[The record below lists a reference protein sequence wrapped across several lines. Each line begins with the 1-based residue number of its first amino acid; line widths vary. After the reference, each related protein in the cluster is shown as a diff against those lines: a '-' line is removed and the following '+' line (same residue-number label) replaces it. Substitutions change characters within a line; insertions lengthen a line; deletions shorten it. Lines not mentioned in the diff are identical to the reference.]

1 MNHFVV
7 SRNLHR
13 DPMTNLKNFIQF
25 IEEDYTELF
34 GQQGLVC
41 VFDIADI
48 REINNDLGR
57 EVGDVMIR
65 TAAHSICQYFD
76 DSRVF
81 RTEGDAFTVVL
92 KESDIDIE
100 HLIVQVGAHYNQ
112 SMAEKGHQ
120 DFCLNRVVYYYDA
133 PIESIE
139 DYYMF
144 VMERDGEFDTTKK
157 IEGDSLVRHIL
168 SGVVNRLRISLEYY
182 EDVYNFAMIDE
193 VSGLPNAKAANEYLS
208 KIPTNVGRRTDKY
221 TVLFIDGDDLRYY
234 NDISYNEGNKMI
246 RRLGEIIKDTIRSED
261 KIFRWLS
268 GDEFVVML
276 EGTDIATGEM
286 LAERVRQRVEEHH
299 DEFTFKTTISIG
311 VANYPADGRDADT
324 VIYYAE
330 KANKLAKNQGKN
342 QVVSWREVDVTS
354 IQV

>member
-1 MNHFVV
+1 MNRFVV

-13 DPMTNLKNFIQF
+13 DPMTNLNNFIQF

-34 GQQGLVC
+34 GGQGLIC
-41 VFDIADI
+41 IFNIADI
-48 REINNDLGR
+48 RDINDDLGR

-65 TAAHSICQYFD
+65 TAAHAVCQYFD
-76 DSRVF
+76 ESRVF
-81 RTEGDAFTVVL
+81 RTEGDAFTVIL
-92 KESDIDIE
+92 KESDLDME
-100 HLIVQVGAHYNQ
+100 HLITEVKSHYNRL
-112 SMAEKGHQ
+112 MAEKGHA
-120 DFCLNRVVYYYDA
+120 DFHLTQVVYCYDE

-144 VMERDGEFDTTKK
+144 VMGRDGEFDSTMKF
-157 IEGDSLVRHIL
+157 EGDSLVRHLL

-193 VSGLPNAKAANEYLS
+193 VSGLPNTKAANEYIS
-208 KIPTNVGRRTDKY
+208 KITTNVGRRTDKY

-234 NDISYNEGNKMI
+234 NDISYNAGNKMI

-268 GDEFVVML
+268 GDEFIVIL
-276 EGTDIATGEM
+276 EGTDTITGEM
-286 LAERVRQRVEEHH
+286 LAERIRQRVEEHQ

-311 VANYPADGRDADT
+311 VANYPADGRDPDT

-354 IQV
+354 VQV

>member
-1 MNHFVV
+1 MNRFVV
-7 SRNLHR
+7 SRNLHK

-25 IEEDYTELF
+25 IDEDYTELF
-34 GQQGLVC
+34 GEQGIVCIFDLVG
-41 VFDIADI
+41 I
-48 REINNDLGR
+48 REINDDEGR

-65 TAAHSICQYFD
+65 TAANIVCQYFEA
-76 DSRVF
+76 SRVF

-92 KESDIDIE
+92 KDAELDIE
-100 HLIVQVGAHYNQ
+100 NLITQVSHHYNEV
-112 SMAEKGHQ
+112 MAEKGHPE
-120 DFCLNRVVYYYDA
+120 FYLHPVVYCYDE

-144 VMERDGEFDTTKK
+144 LMEQDDEFETTRKF
-157 IEGDSLVRHIL
+157 EGDSLVRHIL
-168 SGVVNRLRISLEYY
+168 SGVVNRLRLSLEYY

-193 VSGLPNAKAANEYLS
+193 VSGLPNTKAANEYLG
-208 KIPTNVGRRTDKY
+208 KLTTNVGRRTDKY

-234 NDISYNEGNKMI
+234 NDISYNAGNKMI

-276 EGTDIATGEM
+276 EGTDGLTGEA
-286 LAERVRQRVEEHH
+286 LAERIRQQVEEHQ
-299 DEFTFKTTISIG
+299 DEFALKTTISIG
-311 VANYPADGRDADT
+311 VANYPSDGRDADT

-342 QVVSWREVDVTS
+342 QVVNWREVDVTS
-354 IQV
+354 I

>member
-1 MNHFVV
+1 MNRFVV
-7 SRNLHR
+7 SRNLHK

-25 IEEDYTELF
+25 IDEDYLELF
-34 GQQGLVC
+34 GEQGVVC
-41 VFDIADI
+41 IFDIVSI
-48 REINNDLGR
+48 REINDEKGR

-65 TAAHSICQYFD
+65 TAAHIVCQYFEE
-76 DSRVF
+76 SRVF

-92 KESDIDIE
+92 KDAECDIE
-100 HLIVQVGAHYNQ
+100 NLITQVSNHYNQ
-112 SMAEKGHQ
+112 VMAEKGHPECHLHQ
-120 DFCLNRVVYYYDA
+120 VVYCYDE

-144 VMERDGEFDTTKK
+144 LMEKDGEFDATRKF
-157 IEGDSLVRHIL
+157 EGDSLVRHIL
-168 SGVVNRLRISLEYY
+168 SGVINRLRLSLEYY

-193 VSGLPNAKAANEYLS
+193 VSGLPNTKAANEYLG
-208 KIPTNVGRRTDKY
+208 KMTTNVGRQTDKY

-234 NDISYNEGNKMI
+234 NDISYSAGNKMI

-276 EGTDIATGEM
+276 ERTDGLTGEA
-286 LAERVRQRVEEHH
+286 LAERIRQRVVDHQ
-299 DEFTFKTTISIG
+299 DEFALKTTISIG
-311 VANYPADGRDADT
+311 VANYPSDGRDADT

-342 QVVSWREVDVTS
+342 QVVCWREVDVTS
-354 IQV
+354 I